1 MRPRQLRLNW
11 RSRADGVASRCNN
24 VQMELTAVILAA
36 GLGTR
41 MKSRKAKVLHC
52 AGGMTLIEHVV
63 NASVKLTAPERIH
76 VIVGHQAE
84 TVRQLL
90 QARGVGFIDQRE
102 QKGTGHA
109 L

>member
-1 MRPRQLRLNW
+1 M
-11 RSRADGVASRCNN
+11 SNN
-24 VQMELTAVILAA
+24 LTVVILAA

-63 NASVKLTAPERIH
+63 NASVKLTTPERIH
-76 VIVGHQAE
+76 VIGGHKAE

-109 L
+109 LMVAREKLATDRGLLLVL